1 MTPTPLS
8 RRIGSILFVLV
19 VLAAMALA
27 GAVEGHA
34 ASDPRNRMYHRQVV
48 VWRSLSALD
57 KSYYCSMPRREAV
70 LVWMVGIAE
79 SSDWK
84 FTDRDTR
91 WASRKLFHSYCP

>member
-1 MTPTPLS
+1 
-8 RRIGSILFVLV
+8 
-19 VLAAMALA
+19 
-27 GAVEGHA
+27 
-34 ASDPRNRMYHRQVV
+34 
-48 VWRSLSALD
+48 
-57 KSYYCSMPRREAV
+57 MPRREAV